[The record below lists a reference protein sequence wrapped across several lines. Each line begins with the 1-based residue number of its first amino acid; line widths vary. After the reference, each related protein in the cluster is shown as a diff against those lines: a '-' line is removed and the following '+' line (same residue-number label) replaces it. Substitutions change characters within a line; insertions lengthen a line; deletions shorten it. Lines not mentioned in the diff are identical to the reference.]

1 MKPILFEPFRIKV
14 VEPIR
19 MSTQLEREQWI
30 KEAGYNVFALK
41 SDQVMIDLLT
51 DSGTSAMSQE
61 QWAAIMMGDE
71 SYAGSRSY
79 FELES
84 AVHDIFGHQIVIP
97 VHQGRAGEHLVFST
111 LLEPHHIVPS
121 NGHFDTTAANVIDN
135 KATPLNLNIEESKD
149 PFNEHL
155 FKGNMDL
162 EKLEEVLKT
171 KGDHVPFVMLSITNN
186 TCGGQP
192 VSMENAEGV
201 KALCVKYHKQLF
213 IDACR
218 FAENAMFIKKREKG
232 YENWTPLAICQKML
246 KLAELCT
253 FSAKK
258 DAFANI
264 GGFVCLNDESLAERL
279 RNKLIVTEGF
289 PTYGGL
295 AGRDLGAVAQGLREI
310 LDESYLTYRLRTIE
324 WMVERLVQAGL
335 PVLRPSGGHG
345 VYMEGGRF
353 FPNIPAHQF
362 PGVAMVNELYIRA
375 GIRAVEL
382 GNVCF
387 GTRDEN
393 GNNVF
398 PALDLVRFAMPRRVY
413 TEAHAGYVVESL
425 IELYNNQQGVS
436 GYEFTFEAPVM
447 RHFRSKFKPVQEL
460 N

>member
-19 MSTQLEREQWI
+19 MSDQAEREAWI
-30 KEAGYNVFALK
+30 EEAGYNAFHLK

-71 SYAGSRSY
+71 SYAGSRSF
-79 FELES
+79 FELVT
-84 AVHDIFGHQIVIP
+84 AVQDIFGHPIVIP

-111 LLEPHHIVPS
+111 LLQSHHIVPS
-121 NGHFDTTAANVIDN
+121 NGHFDTTAANVMDN
-135 KATPLNLNIEESKD
+135 HATPVNLTIEASKD
-149 PFNEHL
+149 PFEDHP
-155 FKGNMDL
+155 FKGNMDVDRL
-162 EKLEEVLKT
+162 RSLLVEKGEQI
-171 KGDHVPFVMLSITNN
+171 PFVMLSVTNN

-192 VSMENAEGV
+192 VSMENAEAV
-201 KALCVKYHKQLF
+201 RALCDEFAKPLF

-218 FAENAMFIKKREKG
+218 FAENAMFIKKRENG
-232 YENWTPLAICQKML
+232 YEDWTPKAISQKML
-246 KLAELCT
+246 SLGELCT

-264 GGFVCLNDESLAERL
+264 GGFVCLRSEELAERL

-295 AGRDLGAVAQGLREI
+295 AGRDLGAVAQGLKEI
-310 LDESYLTYRLRTIE
+310 LDEAYLTYRLRTIE
-324 WMVERLVQAGL
+324 WMVERLIEGGV

-345 VYMEGGRF
+345 VYIEAGRF
-353 FPNIPAHQF
+353 FPHIPAHEF
-362 PGVAMVNELYIRA
+362 PGIALVNELYIRA

-387 GTRDEN
+387 GTRD
-393 GNNVF
+393 GDGKDVF
-398 PALDLVRFAMPRRVY
+398 PDLDLVRFAMPRRVY

-425 IELYNNQQGVS
+425 IELYHHSSSVR
-436 GYEFTFEAPVM
+436 GYEFSFEAPVM
-447 RHFRSKFKPVQEL
+447 RHFRSKFKKI
-460 N
+460 

>member
-79 FELES
+79 FELVS

-97 VHQGRAGEHLVFST
+97 
-111 LLEPHHIVPS
+111 
-121 NGHFDTTAANVIDN
+121 
-135 KATPLNLNIEESKD
+135 
-149 PFNEHL
+149 
-155 FKGNMDL
+155 
-162 EKLEEVLKT
+162 VLKT

-264 GGFVCLNDESLAERL
+264 GGFVCLNDEALAERL

-425 IELYNNQQGVS
+425 IELYNNPQGVS

-447 RHFRSKFKPVQEL
+447 RHFRSKFKPIQEL
-460 N
+460 K